1 MGELATHLLEAV
13 ARTEIFGTIV
23 VASRNLEKAKKR
35 TNNAVLGAG
44 IEGFFPRIIAE
55 KLDIHSNDFSTRL
68 REIKPDFIFS
78 APSLLPW
85 WKLAP
90 DGLTC
95 RLLVILRFTYH
106 LCRNSETALQSPALN
121 LSGLGLLFQT
131 L

>member
-13 ARTEIFGTIV
+13 ARTEIFDTIV
-23 VASRNLEKAKKR
+23 VASRDLEKAKKR

-55 KLDIHSNDFSTRL
+55 KLDVHRNDFSTKL

-85 WKLAP
+85 WKRSSNP
-90 DGLTC
+90 DRLYTGLC
-95 RLLVILRFTYH
+95 NAV
-106 LCRNSETALQSPALN
+106 SEFLHK
-121 LSGLGLLFQT
+121 
-131 L
+131 